1 MVAREMICAG
11 SFYPSLKSDCQR
23 AIDSLLQQVKE
34 PQLDTNFE
42 PKAAVVPHAGWE
54 FCGDVTASVFNAL
67 KESEIH
73 IDIFLLFG
81 AVHLRGVLSAAV
93 YNGSA
98 WKTPMGIINANRQ
111 LADSLVKSSSV
122 FEEDSRCHSG
132 EHSLE
137 VVCPFIKHLYPD
149 AEICPVLVPPSE
161 DAFQAGQ
168 QAAEAVKDLK
178 DKNVFCIASSDL
190 THYGR
195 RFDFAPAGEGETGCK
210 WAKDVNDKAFIEAA
224 VSMNAK
230 SVLSKGIYERSSCG
244 PGAVAAA
251 VEYARQMGSKKGR
264 LLKHTHSFEV
274 ISSNYLCSSDSSV
287 GYAGIIF

>member
-1 MVAREMICAG
+1 MVDREMICAG

-23 AIDSLLQQVKE
+23 VINSLLEQ
-34 PQLDTNFE
+34 DTQAQTLENFE

-54 FCGDVTASVFNAL
+54 FCGDVTAAVFNAL
-67 KESEIH
+67 KQSKIS
-73 IDIFLLFG
+73 IDVFLLFG
-81 AVHLRGVLSAAV
+81 AVHLRGVLKPAVFDGAA
-93 YNGSA
+93 
-98 WKTPMGIINANRQ
+98 WQTPIGIVDVNQQ
-111 LADSLVKSSSV
+111 LADLLVKNSSV
-122 FEEDSRCHSG
+122 FEKDSRCHKG

-161 DAFQAGQ
+161 DAVQAGKD
-168 QAAEAVKDLK
+168 AAEAVKK
-178 DKNVFCIASSDL
+178 IEDKNVFCIASSDL

-195 RFDFAPAGEGETGCK
+195 RFDFSPAGEGEVGCK
-210 WAKDVNDKAFIEAA
+210 WAKEVNDKAFIEAA
-224 VSMNAK
+224 VSMDAK

-251 VEYARQMGSKKGR
+251 VEYARQVGSKEGK

-274 ISSNYLCSSDSSV
+274 ISSNYLCSSDSTV
-287 GYAGIIF
+287 GYSGIIF